1 MRPRQTCTSH
11 TQWRGAGLTIRSRSP
26 SHADSH
32 SSLLPQ
38 EIGRS
43 RNPSNSSHKQVL
55 LRSIQRQRSVI
66 LNNNKTIYKV
76 GNEKKQG
83 EKIIY
88 NSPGEKN
95 ASKWKFHDQD
105 LPLRMCTNTLCT
117 CLFLKKAS
125 LFLIIQIYTFSLS
138 IKIFKLYIGLEHR
151 IFQQLWSRSSPR
163 LACHCQN
170 MKAVCPHQWLTK
182 TGKNLSYSDLCPGP
196 SSGQQG
202 TIESYSGTIQCFF
215 TPVSRS
221 AVFLP
226 FLFLLTAGLIEQT
239 LRGNGV
245 SGVSRPLLPYHCVS
259 AELTPMLKL
268 SWQIIISDVCEVI

>member
-1 MRPRQTCTSH
+1 MYMP
-11 TQWRGAGLTIRSRSP
+11 
-26 SHADSH
+26 
-32 SSLLPQ
+32 
-38 EIGRS
+38 
-43 RNPSNSSHKQVL
+43 
-55 LRSIQRQRSVI
+55 
-66 LNNNKTIYKV
+66 
-76 GNEKKQG
+76 
-83 EKIIY
+83 
-88 NSPGEKN
+88 
-95 ASKWKFHDQD
+95 F
-105 LPLRMCTNTLCT
+105 
-117 CLFLKKAS
+117 FFFKAS

-163 LACHCQN
+163 LACQCQN

-202 TIESYSGTIQCFF
+202 TIESYSETIQCFF
-215 TPVSRS
+215 TPVSHL